1 MSGVWGWFGGGATQK
16 RDNPKNAILGL
27 RTQLEMLQKR
37 EKHLTNLMDEQ
48 DAIARKNIN
57 TNKNAAKAALRRKKT
72 HEHSLDQTISQIGTL
87 EQQINAIES
96 ANINRET
103 LAAMQKAGEAMKQI
117 HGKLTVDKVD
127 QTMDE
132 LREQTALSGEILL
145 AITSSTTSEP
155 VDEDE
160 LDLELE
166 NLQQEAL
173 DKKMLESG
181 TVPVSDVHKLPS
193 VANTDLKSHP
203 QTEDDEEEELRKLQ
217 AEMAM

>member
-1 MSGVWGWFGGGATQK
+1 MLT
-16 RDNPKNAILGL
+16 KN
-27 RTQLEMLQKR
+27 R
-37 EKHLTNLMDEQ
+37 
-48 DAIARKNIN
+48 
-57 TNKNAAKAALRRKKT
+57 
-72 HEHSLDQTISQIGTL
+72 
-87 EQQINAIES
+87 
-96 ANINRET
+96 NR
-103 LAAMQKAGEAMKQI
+103 
-117 HGKLTVDKVD
+117 
-127 QTMDE
+127 DE

-193 VANTDLKSHP
+193 VANTD
-203 QTEDDEEEELRKLQ
+203 R
-217 AEMAM
+217 MAFPPRPCLVSTS